1 MKTKILKIENV
12 TIEKTAKG
20 LVFHLP
26 SSFDGCKFKEF
37 KENHKDAI
45 NSFKNSYILAILF
58 LYKNNI
64 IYPIVESNEIIILI

>member
-26 SSFDGCKFKEF
+26 SNFDGCKFKEF
-37 KENHKDAI
+37 KENHKDVI
-45 NSFKNSYILAILF
+45 NSFKNS
-58 LYKNNI
+58 
-64 IYPIVESNEIIILI
+64 